1 MAQTTHEEPIWVDS
15 LGTVPGL
22 DDEIFLKYIAS
33 QRPVVLV
40 LFIDG
45 HKTHMTLDIIDLCR
59 ENEIILFSLPPHTT
73 HALQALE

>member
-1 MAQTTHEEPIWVDS
+1 MDS
-15 LGTVPGL
+15 FGTVPGL

-45 HKTHMTLDIIDLCR
+45 HKTHMTLDIIDLC
-59 ENEIILFSLPPHTT
+59 
-73 HALQALE
+73 